1 MVGLIYQ
8 VSDQTKV
15 NELQNALYQAQKL
28 KTIGSLAAG
37 IAHDFNNLLLV
48 IRGNTTLLLLGE
60 KETETAQKYLRNIE
74 QASARAADITQQ
86 LLAFSRTSNDTISV
100 FDFNSIIQ
108 EIA

>member
-1 MVGLIYQ
+1 
-8 VSDQTKV
+8 DQTKV

-60 KETETAQKYLRNIE
+60 QDPDTARKSLRNIE

-86 LLAFSRTSNDTISV
+86 LLAFSRTSQDKVAV
-100 FDFNSIIQ
+100 FDFNSVIEEVAQ
-108 EIA
+108 LA